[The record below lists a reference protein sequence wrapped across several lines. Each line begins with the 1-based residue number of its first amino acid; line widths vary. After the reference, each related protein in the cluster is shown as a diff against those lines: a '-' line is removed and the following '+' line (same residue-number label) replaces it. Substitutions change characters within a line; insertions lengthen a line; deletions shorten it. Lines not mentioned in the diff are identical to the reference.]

1 MGGLFLWLELHFHR
15 LAVAVIDLR
24 HVHREGTEPA
34 RAIRPRPSL
43 VLFEKGN
50 QERIKG
56 EFRAFSATAATLAKI
71 GCDRVFVLFV
81 YRLCSRSRRQARR
94 PQPQQAVIIRGPCPK
109 RAGKVSL
116 FRRTMAR

>member
-43 VLFEKGN
+43 VGIRSLFEKGN

-71 GCDRVFVLFV
+71 GCGRVFV
-81 YRLCSRSRRQARR
+81 
-94 PQPQQAVIIRGPCPK
+94 
-109 RAGKVSL
+109 
-116 FRRTMAR
+116 